1 MNSTVLDTVM
11 RLTRRVREMQQA
23 MRDAE
28 QMTEGLAVH
37 GDLHSTGQP
46 PAVRVACTLQVVNCL
61 DPINK
66 PTTTIQF
73 TLPPSIAWKMLYTLV
88 FDMHKYAEEKLSS
101 LIEELEK
108 YIKE

>member
-23 MRDAE
+23 MKDADE
-28 QMTEGLAVH
+28 MTEALQVH
-37 GDLHSTGQP
+37 GDLHSTRQP

-66 PTTTIQF
+66 PTTTMQF
-73 TLPPSIAWKMLYTLV
+73 TLPPGIAWTLLYSLV
-88 FDMHKYAEEKLSS
+88 FDMHKYAEDKLSG
-101 LIEELEK
+101 LVEELEK